1 MVQSRIVV
9 HIALISV
16 ESVTEEILSPRKL
29 QKVVNMLEEQLRLN
43 LRIEDT
49 AARCSNSQYVV
60 MLPQTDYENSC
71 RICEKVVKSYYR
83 RHPHSDVDIK
93 YTVYP
98 MGADL
103 WSK

>member
-1 MVQSRIVV
+1 MV
-9 HIALISV
+9 HIALIAV
-16 ESVTEEILSPRKL
+16 ESVKDEVFSPCKL
-29 QKVVNMLEEQLRLN
+29 QKVMNLLEEQLRLS

-49 AARCSNSQYVV
+49 AARCSNSQYIV

-71 RICEKVVKSYYR
+71 MVCERVVKSYFR

-93 YTVYP
+93 YEVYP
-98 MGADL
+98 MEPDL